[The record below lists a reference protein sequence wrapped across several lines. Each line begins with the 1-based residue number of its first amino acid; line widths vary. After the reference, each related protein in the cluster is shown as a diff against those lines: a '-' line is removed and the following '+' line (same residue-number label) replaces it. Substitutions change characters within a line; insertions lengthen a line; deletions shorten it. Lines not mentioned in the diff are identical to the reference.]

1 MPSEDTTNKESN
13 LKIIALVA
21 IFLIVALVAVLFYYQ
36 SFQKE
41 NKTEETTTSKT
52 TTSTTNDWVTY
63 TSKTHGY
70 SISYPKT
77 WQKVVAAT
85 STNASGPEIILLNLT
100 DNEGR
105 DNGKPNI
112 IITAGA
118 PADVCSEIKDQT
130 CRQLGNNVFASIQA
144 NGDQA
149 LVDKVLNTFE
159 TN

>member
-1 MPSEDTTNKESN
+1 MPSEDAANKDSN
-13 LKIIALVA
+13 LKIIAFVA
-21 IFLIVALVAVLFYYQ
+21 IFLIIALVAVLFYYQ
-36 SFQKE
+36 SFQNG
-41 NKTEETTTSKT
+41 NKTTSKT
-52 TTSTTNDWVTY
+52 TTSNTNDWVTY

-70 SISYPKT
+70 SISYPKS

-85 STNASGPEIILLNLT
+85 STDSSGPEIILLNLT

-130 CRQLGNNVFASIQA
+130 CRELGNNVFASIQA

-149 LVDKVLNTFE
+149 IIDQVLNTFK